1 MTYAEAS
8 KCFRVSKETVKRIVK
23 GAKQNSDSRDT
34 PSKRKLSRSSLNGR
48 ACSIIVGLLQ
58 ENSSIT
64 LRSIV
69 ATLLEAHQISTSISS
84 VDRLL
89 VRMGVTYKASTR
101 IPETWNTPESV
112 AQRKDFVTNILSL
125 EHRQV
130 VYMDESGFNL
140 HIRRNYGRAP
150 RGTQSG
156 LSLSH

>member
-64 LRSIV
+64 LRLSWQ
-69 ATLLEAHQISTSISS
+69 LYL
-84 VDRLL
+84 
-89 VRMGVTYKASTR
+89 KR
-101 IPETWNTPESV
+101 IRYLPPYQAWI
-112 AQRKDFVTNILSL
+112 AF
-125 EHRQV
+125 
-130 VYMDESGFNL
+130 
-140 HIRRNYGRAP
+140 
-150 RGTQSG
+150 
-156 LSLSH
+156 